1 MKKQEHIYINM
12 IEIYIYIYIVYEE
25 HDRKN
30 RYI

>member
-1 MKKQEHIYINM
+1 MKKQEQIYINM
-12 IEIYIYIYIVYEE
+12 IEKKNIYIVYEE